1 MKKNILMFLTAA
13 LAFTAC
19 YKEAPIERK
28 VHDPAFT
35 IEDSSDPGKHAIYDL
50 YQKYGVAAFYEYDDV
65 DYRWNMNSISGFEA
79 KRIDPS
85 FLKKGMDYLDDVLF
99 SLYGADFN
107 KKYMPFKI
115 YLASEVSD
123 SSAAYT
129 TDVYATCVR
138 SGMLVGKLREEALPA
153 DNATLKEATGW
164 INASLW
170 ANYLIANDRV
180 AIPEEFY
187 NVSQEYYKQ
196 NALLKDHEV
205 EDYLTVGIFDIDWS
219 NTLTDGE
226 RYKMFPDQDMDLFQY
241 IQRIT
246 TTSSEDMK
254 AITKKYD
261 KVKVKYNLLISAV
274 KEATGVDLQAIGDKV
289 AAQYPTEE

>member
-1 MKKNILMFLTAA
+1 MKKNILMLLTAA

-28 VHDPAFT
+28 VHDPSFT

-99 SLYGADFN
+99 SLYGANFN

-138 SGMLVGKLREEALPA
+138 SGMLVG
-153 DNATLKEATGW
+153 

-180 AIPEEFY
+180 TIPEEFY

-226 RYKMFPDQDMDLFQY
+226 HYKMFPDQDMDLFQY

-254 AITKKYD
+254 AITQKYD

-289 AAQYPTEE
+289 ATQYPTEE